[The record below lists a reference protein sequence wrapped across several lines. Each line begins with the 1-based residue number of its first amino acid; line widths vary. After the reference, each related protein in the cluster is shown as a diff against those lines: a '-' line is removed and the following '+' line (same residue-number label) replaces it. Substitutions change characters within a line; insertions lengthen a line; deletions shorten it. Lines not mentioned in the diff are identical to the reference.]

1 MEKTREMLAT
11 TFDALLRRDL
21 DFQLYAM
28 NGLASL
34 VARERYGDHDV
45 ETFDAI
51 LDAAYDLAGERFAP
65 IAAALDAFEPTL
77 AGGVV
82 ATLPALREALDAFVA
97 AGFMAV
103 GFDEKHGGMGLPHL
117 MTVATQLIFSAA
129 NGPAAGYPF
138 LTQGAANLLAL
149 FATPEQQTTW
159 LEPMIAGR
167 YFGTMALTEPQA
179 GSSLAEVA
187 TLAVPHPDGSYRISG
202 TKMWISGSEHELSEN
217 IVNLVLAR
225 LPGAPAGVKGI
236 SLFIVPKFALD
247 DCGNPTQRNDITVV
261 GLNHKLGQRGISNC
275 ALSLGDRGECIG
287 YLVGEPHAGMRQMF
301 HMMNEARIGIG
312 AWATC
317 TAYAAYRYALD
328 YAKSR
333 PQGRRIG
340 IKDPTSPPV
349 AIIEHPDVRR
359 MLLAQKAIVEGGL
372 ALVTFCA
379 RLVDD
384 EHTHPDPTE
393 RAAAHL
399 LLEVLTPI
407 AKTWPSEHGVI
418 ANSLA
423 IQVLGGYGYSP
434 EYPVERLFRDQRLNP
449 IHEGTTGIQGLDLL
463 GRKVGLADGA
473 GFAHLIVRMRAEI
486 DRTRASEDAH
496 RDASLAREADA
507 LAAAVDR
514 AEAVTATLVR
524 AQREIGAE
532 TALANATL
540 YLEAL
545 GTVVVAWMW
554 LAQARVARS
563 ESLASDDAF
572 YRGKVT
578 ACRYFFRYELPATGP
593 LFDLLADLD
602 STTSA
607 LDIAEL

>member
-1 MEKTREMLAT
+1 MIAT

-28 NGLASL
+28 QGLGDL
-34 VARERYGDHDV
+34 VSRERYAEHDV
-45 ETFDAI
+45 DSFASIIDT
-51 LDAAYDLAGERFAP
+51 AYDLAGERFAP
-65 IAAALDAFEPTL
+65 IASDLDAFEPTL
-77 AGGVV
+77 RDGVV
-82 ATLPALREALDAFVA
+82 HTLPALQGALDAFIE

-103 GFDEKHGGMGLPHL
+103 GFDAKHGGMQLPHL

-138 LTQGAANLLAL
+138 LTQGAANLLAV
-149 FATPEQQTTW
+149 FASPEQQKTW
-159 LEPMIAGR
+159 LEPMVEGR

-187 TLAVPHPDGSYRISG
+187 TIAVPHADGTYRLTG
-202 TKMWISGSEHELSEN
+202 NKMWISGSEHELSEN
-217 IVNLVLAR
+217 IINLVLAR

-247 DCGNPTQRNDITVV
+247 PSGNATIRNDITVV

-275 ALSLGDRGECIG
+275 ALSLGDRGACIG
-287 YLVGEPHAGMRQMF
+287 YLVGQEHAGMRQMF

-328 YAKSR
+328 YAKTR
-333 PQGRRIG
+333 PQGRRTG
-340 IKDPTSPPV
+340 SKDPTAPPV
-349 AIIEHPDVRR
+349 PIVEHADVRR

-372 ALVTFCA
+372 AIVTYCA

-384 EHTHPDPTE
+384 DSSHPEPAE
-393 RAAAHL
+393 REAAHQ

-407 AKTWPSEHGVI
+407 AKTWPSEHGCD

-463 GRKVGLADGA
+463 GRKVTLGGGIGFTLLLA
-473 GFAHLIVRMRAEI
+473 RMRGEI
-486 DRTRASEDAH
+486 AQARTDAKLAS
-496 RDASLAREADA
+496 EADA
-507 LAAAVDR
+507 LAASVDR
-514 AEAVTATLVR
+514 AEAVTAILVA
-524 AQREIGAE
+524 AQRELGAQR
-532 TALANATL
+532 ALANATI
-540 YLEAL
+540 YLDAL
-545 GTVVVAWMW
+545 GTIVIAWMW
-554 LAQARVARS
+554 LAQARVAN
-563 ESLASDDAF
+563 AHAATTTTDAF
-572 YRGKVT
+572 YAGKLT
-578 ACRYFFRYELPATGP
+578 TCRYFFRYELPKTTAM
-593 LFDLLADLD
+593 FDLLATLD
-602 STTSA
+602 DTTTA